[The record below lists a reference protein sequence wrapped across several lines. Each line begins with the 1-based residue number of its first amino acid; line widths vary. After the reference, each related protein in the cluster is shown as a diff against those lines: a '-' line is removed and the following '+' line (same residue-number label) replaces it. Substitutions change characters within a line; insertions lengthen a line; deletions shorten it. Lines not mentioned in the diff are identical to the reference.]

1 MKFSDTKFPLFLC
14 FNEQPKKYLH
24 KKMLVIFNALK
35 KYTKNSQILIHE
47 KAVKSSVGK
56 NVYDKDEAME

>member
-1 MKFSDTKFPLFLC
+1 
-14 FNEQPKKYLH
+14 
-24 KKMLVIFNALK
+24 MLVIFNALK
-35 KYTKNSQILIHE
+35 KYTKNFQILIHE